1 MSKLLLLVRNMFV
14 SHGLIIQGQVIP
26 SAPTRLF
33 CLVSVLVY
41 LKSGRCLWSQYCYYR
56 EKELCWDFEDP

>member
-41 LKSGRCLWSQYCYYR
+41 LKSERCAWFQYCYYR